1 MKRREFLR
9 RGAYGA
15 AGAALVG
22 SAGLGAAGLAPAAHE
37 MGRHGFGAGG
47 FAGRMAALPKLDK
60 KMEASDTVTL
70 GKTGIKTTRL
80 AMGTGTNGI
89 GHHSRQTDQLG
100 VAGLSALLQNG
111 YDNGLRFFDL
121 ADAYGSHPH
130 AADALKHVPRDK
142 VTVMTKSWSRDPAE
156 MKADLDRYRRELGTE
171 YLDIVLMHCL
181 TDADWTQRY
190 RGVMD
195 VLSEAKEKGVIRA
208 HGCSCHSIEALRAAA
223 KSPWVEVDL
232 VRMNPIGSHMDAD
245 QETVAEVIREMRA
258 AGKGII
264 GMKILGQGDMRN
276 RQDDALKYALS
287 MGLVDAFTIGAENK
301 AEQMDLITRIGRAA

>member
-22 SAGLGAAGLAPAAHE
+22 SAGLGAAGFAGAAGE
-37 MGRHGFGAGG
+37 PEWRGFGASG
-47 FAGRMAALPKLDK
+47 FAERMAALPKLDK

-70 GKTGIKTTRL
+70 GKTGIRTSRL

-156 MKADLDRYRRELGTE
+156 MKADIDRFRKELGTE

-181 TDADWTQRY
+181 TDADWTQQY

-223 KSPWVEVDL
+223 KSPWVDVDL
-232 VRMNPIGSHMDAD
+232 VRMNPIGSHMDAEP
-245 QETVAEVIREMRA
+245 ETVAAVIREMRA

-287 MGLVDAFTIGAENK
+287 MGLLDAFTIGAENK
-301 AEQMDLITRIGRAA
+301 AEQMDLIARIGRAA

>member
-9 RGAYGA
+9 RGAYS

-22 SAGLGAAGLAPAAHE
+22 SAAIAAGRLAGAAGKPE
-37 MGRHGFGAGG
+37 WRGFGASG
-47 FAGRMAALPKLDK
+47 FDARMAALPKLDR
-60 KMEASDTVTL
+60 KMEGSDTVTL
-70 GKTGIKTTRL
+70 GKTGIKTSRL

-130 AADALKHVPRDK
+130 AADALKHVPREK

-156 MKADLDRYRRELGTE
+156 MKADLDRFRKELGTE

-245 QETVAEVIREMRA
+245 PETVGAVIREMRA
-258 AGKGII
+258 AGKGIV

-276 RQDDALKYALS
+276 RQDDAVKYALS
-287 MGLVDAFTIGAENK
+287 MGLLDAFTIGAENK
-301 AEQMDLITRIGRAA
+301 AEQMDLIARIGKAA